1 MAARMSPRPA
11 SLDAAKPLQR
21 EPGTSEGAAAATRRP
36 AGSTNEAMR
45 LRGIRGAT
53 TVEDNT
59 KEAILQATN
68 ELLQAIIEANGV
80 ERDDVASVF
89 FSTTPDLDA
98 EFPAVAARNLG
109 WSKVALMCAHEMNVP
124 GSLPMC
130 LRILMHVNTSKAPA
144 EIEFVYLRGARA
156 LRPDLAER

>member
-1 MAARMSPRPA
+1 
-11 SLDAAKPLQR
+11 
-21 EPGTSEGAAAATRRP
+21 
-36 AGSTNEAMR
+36 MR

-59 KEAILQATN
+59 KEAILQATD
-68 ELLQAIIEANGV
+68 ELLQAIIQANGV

-109 WSKVALMCAHEMNVP
+109 WTKVALMCAHEMNVP

-144 EIEFVYLRGARA
+144 EIEFVYLRGARV
-156 LRPDLAER
+156 LRPDLADT